1 MPRKRIYK
9 FKRALQGYMNKIR
22 GNNKLSKELYD
33 QMNVNTSNNFNYYR
47 LTKARSAFKDNYAL

>member
-33 QMNVNTSNNFNYYR
+33 KLMLIQAIILIIT
-47 LTKARSAFKDNYAL
+47 D

>member
-33 QMNVNTSNNFNYYR
+33 QMNVFNYYR
-47 LTKARSAFKDNYAL
+47 SIILIITD